1 MQLVGHPA
9 PDFVLSSTKNLDTL
23 TEPVHLADYKGKW
36 LALFFNPLDCTFVC
50 PTERTGGLCPLDWPP
65 GQKLLAVT

>member
-9 PDFVLSSTKNLDTL
+9 PDFVLPSTKNLDTL
-23 TEPVHLADYKGKW
+23 AEPVHLADYKGKW
-36 LALFFNPLDCTFVC
+36 LALFFYPLDCTFVC
-50 PTERTGGLCPLDWPP
+50 PTEIAEGLYPLDWRP